1 MKSFGKLDGIVLNHG
16 MLGQVGKIAEAEPE
30 QWKYGWD
37 VNFLS
42 LVAFVGQTDCL
53 MGNKERRV
61 ADEDRSKQLFLRF
74 VRPRGRLF
82 LLRLGRR
89 LLLTRVGDFTVP
101 RRPP

>member
-42 LVAFVGQTDCL
+42 LVAFVS
-53 MGNKERRV
+53 
-61 ADEDRSKQLFLRF
+61 A
-74 VRPRGRLF
+74 
-82 LLRLGRR
+82 LGS
-89 LLLTRVGDFTVP
+89 GYKSEWC
-101 RRPP
+101 